1 MQTVVQVGLAEVA
14 AAAGAVLQARRALLQ
29 EPLVATVQAELLVA
43 LVEVPPVVPEGLPCA
58 VLVVPLQVVMVEVV
72 VPAALAAPAAVAF
85 AALLAALAALSVQ
98 TVPAVEFPAVLV
110 VAAAAEAAEAAA
122 AAETAAETAAALVA
136 AVQEVAATVVLVAE
150 VPPTAGPPAVLA
162 PVAAARGGQVLL
174 WPTGQGM
181 PSWNLDH
188 LLQLAESDPPPAG
201 FRSRIE

>member
-1 MQTVVQVGLAEVA
+1 MVQTVVQVGLAEAA

-110 VAAAAEAAEAAA
+110 VAAAAEAAE
-122 AAETAAETAAALVA
+122 TAAALVA